1 MGITITAICGD
12 KSVSIECKR
21 PSWESVRDAYKEING
36 IFKSEYD
43 KVKKNSIGLKDI
55 VIETLATKAGAK
67 SVFEKIGGEPY
78 KEFLN
83 NEAIIKRQET
93 QGLRQGEIQRYTLNS
108 CALRVSYALNHSY
121 LLGQQY
127 LIKNQKLPDKTKPE
141 NKRWLGADNN
151 IYYLSIYGVRN
162 FLTSNWGNSDKPYNL
177 RTFKDK
183 NEVKS
188 FYDNEFSKFNKS
200 GIVVMRIG
208 GWSDA
213 GGHTT
218 LWNGEKK
225 EFEDI
230 QMYDR
235 ATNYLNG
242 KYNVKDFQF
251 WELK

>member
-12 KSVSIECKR
+12 KSVRIECKR
-21 PSWESVRDAYKEING
+21 PSWESVRNAYKYINDIYG
-36 IFKSEYD
+36 NQKAEGVFKQ
-43 KVKKNSIGLKDI
+43 
-55 VIETLATKAGAK
+55 
-67 SVFEKIGGEPY
+67 IGGEPY

-141 NKRWLGADNN
+141 NKRWVGADNN
-151 IYYLSIYGVRN
+151 VYYLSTYGVRN

-177 RTFKDK
+177 RSFKDK

-200 GIVVMRIG
+200 GIVVMKIE

-213 GGHTT
+213 VGHTT

-225 EFEDI
+225 EFEDFRI
-230 QMYDR
+230 LRTYNNG
-235 ATNYLNG
+235 AANYLSG
-242 KYNVKDFQF
+242 EYHVKDFQF